1 MRATTD
7 TNNVIEDEWGY
18 QGDRCD
24 GFYPHAESK
33 YFSLDRHG
41 VADRY
46 RKKIFLY
53 VGGNSVTP
61 SRVDA
66 SVENIHNDVGQGLDF
81 ILSHLEGQTFFPRN
95 IMTKRVGYQIE
106 VFDKE
111 SIIREFLL
119 SDYQDC
125 RISAYP
131 SLTKYNDLN
140 LVAPSLVMIDLDLNN
155 FKSEIALNKALKSTL
170 DNIYGLLKV
179 RPTVLVTGNGY
190 HIYLPIKAFV
200 LEEESVFASFVE
212 QNEPDLST
220 KFMRYAEQFFT
231 KGRHDQQHKPSVNNC
246 LLRVP
251 GTYNSKNGELV
262 KVIQKWDGH
271 RPAIQYMLR
280 DFRVYLIQERLDQ
293 INAAAKKIKPSDRF
307 AGHSSNSS
315 IDWIEGLLQT
325 PVADYRKY
333 CIWRILAPYLVNIRG
348 LSDESALSTIMM
360 WLDKCNTVKRL
371 SFYAKPKAREQI
383 LRSRRI
389 GYYPISLNDL
399 QRDNTELYD
408 LTRSIWGEK

>member
-1 MRATTD
+1 MTTSD
-7 TNNVIEDEWGY
+7 AKNIFSY
-18 QGDRCD
+18 Q
-24 GFYPHAESK
+24 EKK
-33 YFSLDRHG
+33 YALLW
-41 VADRY
+41 Y
-46 RKKIFLY
+46 E
-53 VGGNSVTP
+53 NVTP
-61 SRVDA
+61 SKL
-66 SVENIHNDVGQGLDF
+66 ETNIDNDPIEGTKF
-81 ILSHLEGQTFFPRN
+81 ILKHLVNQPLFARN
-95 IMTKRVGYQIE
+95 IMTKRLGYQME
-106 VFDKE
+106 VFSNE
-111 SIIREFLL
+111 EMLRHFEW

-125 RISAYP
+125 RIAAYP
-131 SLTKYNDLN
+131 TLTQYNSLN

-170 DNIYGLLKV
+170 DNIYRLLKA
-179 RPTVLVTGNGY
+179 RPTVSWTGNGY

-212 QNEPDLST
+212 QNELDLST

-231 KGRHDQQHKPSVNNC
+231 KGRHDPQHKPSVNNC

-262 KVIQKWDGH
+262 KVIQKWDGQ

-293 INAAAKKIKPSDRF
+293 INVADKKIKPSDRF

-315 IDWIEGLLQT
+315 IDWIERLLQT
-325 PVADYRKY
+325 PIAEYRKY

-348 LSDESALSTIMM
+348 LPDESALSTIMV
-360 WLDKCNTVKRL
+360 WLDKCNTMKRL

-408 LTRSIWGEK
+408 LTRSIWGRNR